1 MPLLKFHV
9 FKGRSLDEVNL
20 LLDTAHQSMLRSFA
34 VPERDRYQV
43 LFEHER
49 SHMRAL
55 DTGLGIE
62 RTDRFVLLEVVSRP
76 RARDE
81 KTAFY
86 ENLCTDLQEKC
97 GVQSSDVMISFVENT
112 DEDWSFGLGRA
123 QFVAGDL

>member
-1 MPLLKFHV
+1 
-9 FKGRSLDEVNL
+9 
-20 LLDTAHQSMLRSFA
+20 MLRSFA

-62 RTDRFVLLEVVSRP
+62 RTDRFILLEVVSRP
-76 RARDE
+76 RARGE